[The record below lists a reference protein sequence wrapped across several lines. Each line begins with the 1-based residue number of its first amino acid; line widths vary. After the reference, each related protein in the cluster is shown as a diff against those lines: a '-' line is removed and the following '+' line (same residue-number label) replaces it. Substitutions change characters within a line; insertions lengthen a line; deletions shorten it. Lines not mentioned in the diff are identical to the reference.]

1 MHTTLTLLNDLAAAP
16 VPLAAKTLP
25 EVISGIQGWI
35 MGILAAIATMFFV
48 IGGLRYM
55 TAGGDPAQVEQA
67 KGNFKSAAIGYALAV
82 LAPVLLTI
90 LAGIVGGPTQ

>member
-1 MHTTLTLLNDLAAAP
+1 MHTALTVLTNLAAAP

-25 EVISGIQGWI
+25 EVIAGIQGWI

-55 TAGGDPAQVEQA
+55 AAGGDPALVEQA
-67 KGNFKSAAIGYALAV
+67 KGNFKSAAFGYALAV
-82 LAPVLLTI
+82 LAPILLGI
-90 LAGIVGGPTQ
+90 LADIVGGPR